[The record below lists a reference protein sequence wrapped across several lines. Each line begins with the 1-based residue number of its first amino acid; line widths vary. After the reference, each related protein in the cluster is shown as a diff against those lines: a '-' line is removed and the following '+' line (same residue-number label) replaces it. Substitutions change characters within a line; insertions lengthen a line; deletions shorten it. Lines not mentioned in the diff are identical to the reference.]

1 MRGNALLV
9 LLGLTFGCTKAG
21 TPTDGHMSRGDQAR
35 MAESE
40 ALHKRGEAEYHRL
53 SDELQVFASKNAWTA
68 VERVFRKIN
77 KTGHPLGQE
86 EWLAGARSAQFL
98 GNVKALHHRLSK
110 ALLLKE
116 EQVVLDWLW
125 AIDREYGKIFVAADI
140 GTAALGVEKMPFD
153 PTHKKA
159 ILFAQSRV
167 EETGVFDGHLPEGVY
182 RFGEHTVVVNPHAS
196 APRIDLRRK

>member
-35 MAESE
+35 MVESE

-77 KTGHPLGQE
+77 KTGHPLGKPLSPYLQAPPPPPPGRS
-86 EWLAGARSAQFL
+86 LGQTSQIAGS
-98 GNVKALHHRLSK
+98 N
-110 ALLLKE
+110 
-116 EQVVLDWLW
+116 
-125 AIDREYGKIFVAADI
+125 
-140 GTAALGVEKMPFD
+140 
-153 PTHKKA
+153 
-159 ILFAQSRV
+159 
-167 EETGVFDGHLPEGVY
+167 
-182 RFGEHTVVVNPHAS
+182 
-196 APRIDLRRK
+196 